1 VAPRALRHTFG
12 TRYLETGSTLAELPD
27 ILGHANVATTD
38 RYSILG
44 HANVATT
51 DRYSHANARSMQEV
65 VEGL

>member
-38 RYSILG
+38 RYS
-44 HANVATT
+44 
-51 DRYSHANARSMQEV
+51 HANARSMQEV